1 MIEVMIKKKIMQ
13 YINPGNLIFFFN
25 VIHCS
30 AVENTTMLCAL
41 RTYFLSHCATID
53 RTTGWH
59 D

>member
-30 AVENTTMLCAL
+30 AVENTTLLCAL
-41 RTYFLSHCATID
+41 RTYFLSHCATND
-53 RTTGWH
+53 
-59 D
+59 